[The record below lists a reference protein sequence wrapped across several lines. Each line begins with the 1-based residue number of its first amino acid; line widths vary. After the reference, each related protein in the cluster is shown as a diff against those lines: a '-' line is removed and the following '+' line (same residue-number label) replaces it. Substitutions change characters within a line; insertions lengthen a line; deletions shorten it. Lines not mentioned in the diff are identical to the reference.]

1 MASLSVFLASV
12 NPATSENRKHP
23 LLIIVSSIA
32 NLRLQKKKCERIMS
46 VKYYLTIRLLALN
59 FYEVIVN
66 YRNRERV
73 I

>member
-32 NLRLQKKKCERIMS
+32 NLRLQKKN
-46 VKYYLTIRLLALN
+46 VKELCL
-59 FYEVIVN
+59 
-66 YRNRERV
+66 
-73 I
+73 